1 MELEIA
7 KNNKNASIEVMVNKG
22 EKCFLTANTTDYNCD
37 GCCGVTIGGI
47 EAMMEFGWSDKEDVE
62 RLNSMEI
69 GERYDS
75 EDYSTTAFIIRLG

>member
-7 KNNKNASIEVMVNKG
+7 KNGKNASIEVMVNKG

-47 EAMMEFGWSDKEDVE
+47 ETMKQFGWDFDSEEK
-62 RLNSMEI
+62 LNSLEI

-75 EDYSTTAFIIRLG
+75 EDDGTTAFIIRLG